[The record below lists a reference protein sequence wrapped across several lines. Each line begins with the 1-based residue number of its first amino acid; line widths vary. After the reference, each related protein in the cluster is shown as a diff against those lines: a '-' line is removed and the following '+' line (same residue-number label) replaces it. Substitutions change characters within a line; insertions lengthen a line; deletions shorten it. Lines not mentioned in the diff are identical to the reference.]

1 MKNQLLR
8 KLFVRGYSRISTA
21 FYHLTDRLF
30 QGKHRWIELKNAHDF
45 PFVGQKGG
53 FERIDPDMLFGCSK
67 GVCAA
72 AKASAG
78 GVIEF
83 ITDGS
88 VIELSVVMKQY
99 LSAFDQP
106 QMPLS
111 SYAGIDIYVKNQEG
125 YFWKG
130 NFTPNRWLGAEM
142 RYTVRL
148 CEDTAKKMHQV
159 MLYLPIMT
167 PVSSVR
173 IGILPEDRLLPVQ
186 SPKLKI
192 GVYGSSITQ
201 GCACS
206 RPGMSYVSQLG
217 RMLDARM
224 INLGFSGSAKGEQ
237 KIANMIAAI
246 ELDVLIIEYDH
257 NATLEELKKTHWEFF
272 QTIRKAKP
280 ALPVIFL
287 SRISGGISAS
297 IEETENRRQVILD
310 TIRRAKEQG
319 DQRVWFVDGM
329 KINRQHESGCLLADD
344 RHPNDLGMT
353 MIARQLAEAVR
364 SIVEK

>member
-1 MKNQLLR
+1 
-8 KLFVRGYSRISTA
+8 
-21 FYHLTDRLF
+21 
-30 QGKHRWIELKNAHDF
+30 
-45 PFVGQKGG
+45 
-53 FERIDPDMLFGCSK
+53 
-67 GVCAA
+67 
-72 AKASAG
+72 
-78 GVIEF
+78 
-83 ITDGS
+83 
-88 VIELSVVMKQY
+88 
-99 LSAFDQP
+99 
-106 QMPLS
+106 
-111 SYAGIDIYVKNQEG
+111 
-125 YFWKG
+125 
-130 NFTPNRWLGAEM
+130 M
-142 RYTVRL
+142 RYTVHL
-148 CEDTAKKMHQV
+148 CEDKEKKMHQV

-257 NATLEELKKTHWEFF
+257 NAILEELKKTHWEFF

-297 IEETENRRQVILD
+297 MEETENRRQVILD
-310 TIRRAKEQG
+310 TIQRAKEQG
-319 DQRVWFVDGM
+319 DQQVWFVDGM

-353 MIARQLAEAVR
+353 MIARQLTETVR